1 MLLILWRN
9 GSALD
14 FGSAKIS
21 KGCEFESRQGL
32 FDALWAVAFF
42 LLTNICKKY
51 VSSQREKKKDHSR
64 VSINLV
70 IRLLTWYELYY
81 APLQSC

>member
-32 FDALWAVAFF
+32 FGALWAVVFF
-42 LLTNICKKY
+42 LLTNTCKKY
-51 VSSQREKKKDHSR
+51 VSSQREKKDHSSL
-64 VSINLV
+64 SINLV
-70 IRLLTWYELYY
+70 IRLLIWCELYY